1 MNISDNFSCGNIKI
15 DRKQNSQIGNI
26 NLDWKKILDWK
37 HDYGIENKNRELE
50 TMNLDNLQFANKVR
64 RLETVNREIE
74 NTIT

>member
-15 DRKQNSQIGNI
+15 DRKQNTQIGNI

-50 TMNLDNLQFANKVR
+50 TMNLDCKQSSKVGNSELR
-64 RLETVNREIE
+64 D
-74 NTIT
+74 